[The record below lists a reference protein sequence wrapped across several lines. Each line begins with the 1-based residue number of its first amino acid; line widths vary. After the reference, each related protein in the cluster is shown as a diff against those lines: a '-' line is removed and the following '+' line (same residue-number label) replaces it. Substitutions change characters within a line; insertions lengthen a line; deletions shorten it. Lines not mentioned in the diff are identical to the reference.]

1 MRVDQT
7 KTSLID
13 NKQLALKLCQLTC
26 FEQLTV
32 NNIHVIDGGLSQP
45 CFQVDNKNSRYF
57 AKYIIDSHVEAR
69 ASQLA
74 AIYQISPKIIYT
86 DHHWLITEFK
96 VGEGLDKGK
105 RSEEENL
112 TITLGL
118 LAQCH
123 RVPMTS
129 AGYLKEIPLDP
140 TRTQQEQ
147 AMALR
152 LPALDVVGTIKQLL
166 QTIELSDSQAH
177 ILNQLC
183 ELLRQNLMN
192 ATEQVAD
199 LRQVFCH
206 GDANFSNVFA
216 LENTMVADDA
226 KGYLLIDFECACI
239 APREYDVAM
248 LMAVNGI
255 CLSNIEIIRRLYL
268 RASVALNQQK
278 NSLKIVDNAPDNIKI
293 NDDLSLGLV
302 TCYHNLSLLING
314 LWYMSQYQCRE
325 QLKYKTMAH
334 KQLMLLEKRYPELHT
349 VLSQMR

>member
-1 MRVDQT
+1 MSVEQAEPSL
-7 KTSLID
+7 TS
-13 NKQLALKLCQLTC
+13 NKQLALKLSQLTC

-32 NNIHVIDGGLSQP
+32 DNIHVIYAGLSQP
-45 CFQVDNKNSRYF
+45 CFQVDDKNSRYF
-57 AKYIIDSHVEAR
+57 AKYINDNHVEAQ

-74 AIYQISPKIIYT
+74 AIYGIYPKIFYT

-112 TITLGL
+112 TITLRL

-123 RVPMTS
+123 HVTIAS
-129 AGYLKEIPLDP
+129 AGYPKEIPLD
-140 TRTQQEQ
+140 TARTQQEQ
-147 AMALR
+147 AQALR
-152 LPALDVVGTIKQLL
+152 LPALDVVGTVKQLL
-166 QTIELSDSQAH
+166 QTIEISDSQAH
-177 ILNQLC
+177 VLQQLC

-199 LRQVFCH
+199 LQQVFCH

-255 CLSNIEIIRRLYL
+255 SLSNIEIMHRLYL
-268 RASVALNQQK
+268 QAFIEINPQK
-278 NSLKIVDNAPDNIKI
+278 NSLEVVDNTPEIIHYNAE
-293 NDDLSLGLV
+293 LSLVLV
-302 TCYHNLSLLING
+302 MRYYDLSLLING
-314 LWYMSQYQCRE
+314 LWYMSQYQCR
-325 QLKYKTMAH
+325 QKLKYKTMAY

-349 VLSQMR
+349 LLSQMR